1 MTKGNGGERGL
12 NGLWVVEPCGLVN
25 DNRIVGKARVLE
37 RRAGFQAIVMNTTLL
52 NKLNLRGY

>member
-1 MTKGNGGERGL
+1 M

-37 RRAGFQAIVMNTTLL
+37 RRAGFQAIVMNSTLL